1 MSPELFNK
9 GDDMDGKIL
18 PLHSPR
24 TPTTTNT
31 NNNGSYNNSNKKI
44 ATLCVGYCFSSAFL
58 AIVNKWALMLFPFP
72 SILTFLQYSSSAI
85 AVTILGHFAVV
96 ERVRLD
102 WQKARQFTPAV
113 VLFYVSIFTNS
124 KLLQHA
130 NVDTFIVFRSCC
142 PLLVLP
148 LEYLFLLK
156 GNKSSSSSSSS
167 NNNRNSNT
175 SDDGEM
181 MSTNNTKSGNASVER
196 GETTLKPKLS
206 SLVTIRQLV
215 SLIAIFLGAIGFVLV
230 DKKFK
235 LHSYFWG
242 VAYVVS
248 MTVDMVLIK
257 KIVTNVDLSTWGLV
271 YYNNV
276 LAMFLF
282 PIAYFISGDYARYPE
297 MIASLS
303 DESNSAVLAI
313 STSCLMGLSIS
324 YFGLGARR
332 SVGATTFTVLGVVN
346 KIGTVIINTVI
357 WSHHASPMGLTFLMV
372 CVFGGVVYQQEASK
386 TKKSQRLLH
395 KKRQFLQHQAGGSAA
410 AQKM

>member
-1 MSPELFNK
+1 MSALFNDPNN
-9 GDDMDGKIL
+9 GDDNDGKIL

-24 TPTTTNT
+24 TPLT
-31 NNNGSYNNSNKKI
+31 NNGYNQKKI

-85 AVTILGHFAVV
+85 AVTILGHFGVV

-156 GNKSSSSSSSS
+156 GNKSSSS

-181 MSTNNTKSGNASVER
+181 LSTNTSKSGNASER
-196 GETTLKPKLS
+196 GETTTKPKLS

-242 VAYVVS
+242 VAYVLS

-395 KKRQFLQHQAGGSAA
+395 KKRQFLQHQAGGSAG

>member
-1 MSPELFNK
+1 
-9 GDDMDGKIL
+9 
-18 PLHSPR
+18 
-24 TPTTTNT
+24 
-31 NNNGSYNNSNKKI
+31 
-44 ATLCVGYCFSSAFL
+44 
-58 AIVNKWALMLFPFP
+58 
-72 SILTFLQYSSSAI
+72 
-85 AVTILGHFAVV
+85 
-96 ERVRLD
+96 
-102 WQKARQFTPAV
+102 
-113 VLFYVSIFTNS
+113 
-124 KLLQHA
+124 
-130 NVDTFIVFRSCC
+130 
-142 PLLVLP
+142 
-148 LEYLFLLK
+148 
-156 GNKSSSSSSSS
+156 
-167 NNNRNSNT
+167 
-175 SDDGEM
+175 M
-181 MSTNNTKSGNASVER
+181 MSTNNTKSGNASER

-410 AQKM
+410 AQQKMK